1 MKKQE
6 KPTRGKTKTSTMVPK
21 ETLAPQAV
29 QGGIGASASELEALR
44 ESEQRIRTLFDST
57 SDMAF
62 LKDERFRHIIVNSA
76 LCKFYGKTESE
87 IIGKTDF
94 DLMDEKAAAECR
106 KTDEQ
111 TLLSNDLQISEEV
124 VGGRYY
130 ETRKFP
136 VSITVG
142 KRGIGAYIRDITER
156 KLAEEALRESEAKFR
171 TLFESANDTIFTMD
185 QDIFIDCNKKTL
197 EMFGCTREQIIGQ
210 PPYRFSP
217 EVQPDGRKSMEK
229 AQEKINAALR
239 GQTQSFEW
247 KHSRYDG
254 TLFDAEVSLNAFSS
268 MGKYYLQAIA
278 RDITERKRAEEEIL
292 RLNAELEKKMDKRTN
307 ELRDSQLALLNLV
320 DDLNASTKNIALA
333 NQALEATN
341 KELESFS
348 YSVSHDLRAPLRS
361 IDGFSQALLED
372 YQKKLD
378 DTGRNY
384 LERIRTATQNMG
396 MLIED
401 MLKLS
406 RISRFELR
414 LKSVDL
420 SKMFREIAKNSQKN
434 DPARIIDVVIQKGIV
449 IEGDPDLMRIALT
462 NLIDNAWKFTGREA
476 QPKIEFGRTDLAGK
490 KVVFIRDNGV
500 GFDMAYV
507 DKLFGTF
514 QRLHTKDEFAGTGIG
529 LATVKRIITR
539 HGGQI
544 WAEGEVG
551 KGAVFYFTLP

>member
-1 MKKQE
+1 MKKQR
-6 KPTRGKTKTSTMVPK
+6 KPTRRTTKAGTMVPK

-29 QGGIGASASELEALR
+29 QGGIGASAGELEAPR

-62 LKDERFRHIIVNSA
+62 LKDERFRHIIVNHA
-76 LCKFYGKTESE
+76 LCKFHGKTESE
-87 IIGKTDF
+87 ILGKTDF
-94 DLMDEKAAAECR
+94 DLMTEKAAAECR

-111 TLLSNDLQISEEV
+111 ILLSNTLMISEEF

-136 VSITVG
+136 VTIADG

-156 KLAEEALRESEAKFR
+156 K
-171 TLFESANDTIFTMD
+171 
-185 QDIFIDCNKKTL
+185 Q
-197 EMFGCTREQIIGQ
+197 
-210 PPYRFSP
+210 
-217 EVQPDGRKSMEK
+217 
-229 AQEKINAALR
+229 
-239 GQTQSFEW
+239 
-247 KHSRYDG
+247 
-254 TLFDAEVSLNAFSS
+254 
-268 MGKYYLQAIA
+268 
-278 RDITERKRAEEEIL
+278 AEEEIL
-292 RLNAELEKKMDKRTN
+292 RLNAELEKKVNKRTN

-320 DDLNASTKNIALA
+320 DDLNASTKNIVLA

-414 LKSVDL
+414 LESVDL

-476 QPKIEFGRTDLAGK
+476 RPKIEFGRTDLAGK
-490 KVVFIRDNGV
+490 EVVFIRDNGV

-507 DKLFGTF
+507 GKLFGTF

-551 KGAVFYFTLP
+551 KGATFFFTLPA

>member
-29 QGGIGASASELEALR
+29 QGGIGALAGELEALR

-320 DDLNASTKNIALA
+320 DDLNTSTKNIALA

>member
-6 KPTRGKTKTSTMVPK
+6 KPTRRTTKAGTMVPK
-21 ETLAPQAV
+21 ETLAPQADE
-29 QGGIGASASELEALR
+29 GGIGASAGGLEALR
-44 ESEQRIRTLFDST
+44 ESEQRMRTFLDST

-62 LKDERFRHIIVNSA
+62 LKDESFRHIIVNHA
-76 LCKFYGKTESE
+76 LCEFYGKTESE
-87 IIGKTDF
+87 ILGKTDF
-94 DLMDEKAAAECR
+94 DLMAEKAAAECR

-111 TLLSNDLQISEEV
+111 TLLSNDLHISEEV
-124 VGGRYY
+124 VGSRYY

-136 VSITVG
+136 VELAAG
-142 KRGIGAYIRDITER
+142 KNGIGAYIRDITER
-156 KLAEEALRESEAKFR
+156 K
-171 TLFESANDTIFTMD
+171 
-185 QDIFIDCNKKTL
+185 Q
-197 EMFGCTREQIIGQ
+197 
-210 PPYRFSP
+210 
-217 EVQPDGRKSMEK
+217 
-229 AQEKINAALR
+229 
-239 GQTQSFEW
+239 
-247 KHSRYDG
+247 
-254 TLFDAEVSLNAFSS
+254 
-268 MGKYYLQAIA
+268 
-278 RDITERKRAEEEIL
+278 AEEEIL
-292 RLNAELEKKMDKRTN
+292 RLNAELEKNVDKRTN

-414 LKSVDL
+414 LESVDL

-476 QPKIEFGRTDLAGK
+476 RPKIEFGRTDLAGK

-514 QRLHTKDEFAGTGIG
+514 QRLHTKDEFTGTGIG